1 MKVLL
6 TGTTGF
12 LGRKLAK
19 RLIEAEHDVIALVRS
34 SSNTA
39 GLDEK
44 IELRE
49 GDLLNVETLETAV
62 KDAEVVIHLAAYF
75 DFYPSDKELLYRV
88 NVEGT
93 NNLMN
98 ACVGSAVSRFIYCST
113 TETIG
118 PVRFPPGNEDTELSP
133 AFDYA
138 KSKILAEQSIRK
150 ISEDTNIPHIILRPT
165 GILGEG
171 DMYTAYELIKA
182 INDSAIPMLAGDG
195 EKRIMY
201 THVDD
206 IVDGFMAALESKSA
220 INQTIIL
227 CPDHPMTYSDLIT
240 FIGNALGV
248 KPPTRRVPTRLAKL
262 GMSLMSPIKNRGR
275 TTFLWHAQT
284 VQSMDEERFYTND
297 KAKKLLG
304 WKPKHTM
311 QEGLQK
317 SIEWYYA
324 EGHLEKRS

>member
-6 TGTTGF
+6 TGATGF

-19 RLIEAEHDVIALVRS
+19 RLIEADHEVIALVRS

-49 GDLLNVETLETAV
+49 GDLLDIETLESAV

-88 NVEGT
+88 NVEGS
-93 NNLMN
+93 NNIMN
-98 ACVGSAVSRFIYCST
+98 ACVGSSVRRFIYCST

-138 KSKILAEQSIRK
+138 KSKILAERSIRK

-171 DMYTAYELIKA
+171 DMYTGYELIQA
-182 INDSAIPMLAGDG
+182 INDGAIPMLAGDG

-206 IVDGFMAALESKSA
+206 VIDGFMAALESKSA
-220 INQTIIL
+220 VNQTIIL
-227 CPDHPMTYSDLIT
+227 CPDHPMTYSELIT
-240 FIGNALGV
+240 FLGNALGV
-248 KPPTRRVPTRLAKL
+248 KPPTRRVPTRIAKIAV
-262 GMSLMSPIKNRGR
+262 SLMSPIKNRGK
-275 TTFLWHAQT
+275 TTFLWHAQSI
-284 VQSMDEERFYTND
+284 QSMDEERFYTND
-297 KAKKLLG
+297 RAKKLLD

-317 SIEWYYA
+317 AIEWYYA